1 MVRRLLLLLPT
12 TTVVQACEQ
21 EPLAS
26 IIARE
31 GRNAAAAA
39 AAGEGRTDAREKE
52 KLKSRYQE
60 LEASSRLYAAT
71 TIYSYHTPSL

>member
-1 MVRRLLLLLPT
+1 MVRRLLLLPT

-39 AAGEGRTDAREKE
+39 REGRTDAREKE

-71 TIYSYHTPSL
+71 PYIVATHYICEA